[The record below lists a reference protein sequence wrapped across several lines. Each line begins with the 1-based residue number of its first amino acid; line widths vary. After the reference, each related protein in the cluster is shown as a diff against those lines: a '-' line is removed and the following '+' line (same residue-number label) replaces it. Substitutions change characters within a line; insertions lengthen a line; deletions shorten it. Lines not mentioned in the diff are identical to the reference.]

1 MKYRHI
7 LLIDDDEDDQEI
19 FTTAL
24 EEVSKSITLTA
35 LGNAP
40 EALRKLL
47 TGAPLPDLIFLD
59 LNMPLMNGEQFL
71 AEIKRNVQLQSIPVI
86 ILSTS
91 SNLATVEL
99 TKKLGAIDFVTKPD
113 RFDEL
118 TRILKTVL
126 LTSND

>member
-19 FTTAL
+19 FSTAL

-35 LGNAP
+35 RDNAP
-40 EALRKLL
+40 EALKKLL
-47 TGAPLPDLIFLD
+47 TGDELPDLIFLD

-71 AEIKRNVQLQSIPVI
+71 AEIKRNIQLRNIPVI

-99 TKKLGAIDFVTKPD
+99 TKQLGAIDFITKPD

-118 TRILKTVL
+118 IRILKKVL
-126 LTSND
+126 SAPCE